1 MTKRL
6 FLIISTLIISLGFCT
21 YGNDFWIDNVHYE
34 IIDST
39 ERLVAVVGCKDKE
52 EGLYIQEK
60 VEYNG
65 VEVSVVEID
74 GYDYEISNYLVIPGS
89 ITQIDRF
96 FTVALYGIKEII
108 FLDGES
114 KLMLGHNAYSFKLAD
129 EDRPLET
136 VYLGRTVYRGN
147 ADWLFAYRGN
157 YYKERNLKKVIE
169 FINLKYYLV

>member
-6 FLIISTLIISLGFCT
+6 FLIISALIISLGFCT

-65 VEVSVVEID
+65 VEFSVVEID
-74 GYDYEISNYLVIPGS
+74 GGISDYKISNYLVIPGS
-89 ITQIDRF
+89 ITTIGSLFDSE
-96 FTVALYGIKEII
+96 LSDIKEII

-114 KLMLGHNAYSFKLAD
+114 KLTLGNTSGGFELGSHQ
-129 EDRPLET
+129 LET

-157 YYKERNLKKVIE
+157 YYKERNIKKLK
-169 FINLKYYLV
+169 